1 VAVTPRLR
9 ARLPLP
15 PAVPITPLIDIVFL
29 LLVFFMLVTKFLN
42 PSIDLSLPESTT
54 AQVNDEKSITVAI
67 SADGQV
73 AVDDVPVA
81 WTELTG
87 RLRERAPA
95 VKIVRVRAD
104 EMTRH
109 REVVRAFDCIRAAGL
124 TSIALEAEKP
134 GAEAAEN

>member
-1 VAVTPRLR
+1 VTAPPRLR
-9 ARLPLP
+9 ARLPMP

-29 LLVFFMLVTKFLN
+29 LLVFFMLVTNFLN

-73 AVDDVPVA
+73 AVDDIPVA
-81 WTELTG
+81 WSELTG

-95 VKIVRVRAD
+95 VRIVRVRAD

-134 GAEAAEN
+134 AADATEN